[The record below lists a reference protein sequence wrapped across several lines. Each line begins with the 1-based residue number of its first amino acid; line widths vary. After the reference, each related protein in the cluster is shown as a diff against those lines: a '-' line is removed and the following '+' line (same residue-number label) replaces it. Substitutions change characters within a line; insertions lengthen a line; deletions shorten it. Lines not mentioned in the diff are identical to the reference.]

1 VSTSLHA
8 ARIPGRLRQRLVPT
22 AGHRLLAA
30 VPGAGMTVE
39 QLRAHFQTAVELE
52 HSTLPPYLCALY
64 TMDAE
69 KNAFAYQA
77 IQGVVMEEMLH
88 MIQAANILTAIGGS
102 PELYS
107 PKFIPEYPTYLPH
120 SDDAFLVPLQKFS
133 KETLREVFLKIEMP
147 KAKAAPPQPNHYHTI
162 GQFYM
167 ALRDALIRLGPKIFT
182 GNPAWQVT
190 PNDYYGGGG
199 GLLAV
204 YSLDHALQGID
215 EIIGQGEGIDGTIED
230 TDHPMFGQ
238 GIEYAHYFRFNEV
251 LEERQYRAGDHPDKP
266 PTGAPVAVDWT
277 ATDMKP
283 NPKMKDYPV
292 GSPLWRMTLDC
303 NKTYMKLLHTI
314 QVACTGAP
322 QQLRQAIPVMYDLK
336 YKIQAL
342 MNVPLDDGSGQHAG
356 PSFEYVAI

>member
-8 ARIPGRLRQRLVPT
+8 ARIPGRLRQRLVPKT
-22 AGHRLLAA
+22 GPRLMAA
-30 VPGAGMTVE
+30 LGAGMTVE

-64 TMDAE
+64 TMDEE

-77 IQGVVMEEMLH
+77 VQGVVMEEMLH

-120 SDDAFLVPLQKFS
+120 SDNAFLVPLQKFS
-133 KETLREVFLKIEMP
+133 PETVRDVFLKIEMP
-147 KAKAAPPQPNHYHTI
+147 KAKAAPPQPNHYNTI

-182 GNPAWQVT
+182 GNPRWQIT

-204 YSLDHALQGID
+204 YNLDHALQGID

-251 LEERQYRAGDHPDKP
+251 LEGRQYRAGDHPDKP
-266 PTGAPVAVDWT
+266 PTGAPVAVDWN
-277 ATDMKP
+277 AINMKP
-283 NPKMKDYPV
+283 NPKLKDYPA
-292 GSPLWRMTLDC
+292 GSPLWKMTLDC
-303 NKTYMKLLHTI
+303 NKTYMRLLHTI

-336 YKIQAL
+336 YKVQAL